1 MFLDWIEH
9 KLWTLD
15 TLLKGRVWPGPSS
28 QGSGKINVKSLS
40 LCRWKSP
47 KCCSD
52 TGFLEWLLF
61 SRQDNVR
68 WCLETKISWEEQNP
82 ALVGAAC
89 ALSAA
94 DGASRLPLN
103 CSQCITWFSIS
114 FPFLGASSALCFP
127 FKLIEIKYL
136 NKCHGHL
143 EISPLFTLLCFHSV
157 HPLQHWLL
165 KPWVLSIEINVSCRQ
180 DTGQIH

>member
-1 MFLDWIEH
+1 MFLDWI
-9 KLWTLD
+9 KQQLWTLD
-15 TLLKGRVWPGPSS
+15 GLLSSRVWPGPSPPRLWQNQCEIPYSVQEKLS
-28 QGSGKINVKSLS
+28 QGL
-40 LCRWKSP
+40 LRHC
-47 KCCSD
+47 
-52 TGFLEWLLF
+52 FLEWLLF
-61 SRQDNVR
+61 SRQDNER
-68 WCLETKISWEEQNP
+68 WCLETEISWEEQKP

-114 FPFLGASSALCFP
+114 FPSLGASSALCFP

-143 EISPLFTLLCFHSV
+143 EISLLFTLLCFCSV

-180 DTGQIH
+180 ETGQIH